1 MSSDY
6 KKGQLELSP
15 GQDLET
21 LKENYFQKFKVL
33 PFQSQ
38 YIFSLVL
45 FVENNEDQIMLNSEI
60 HSINT
65 RQNSNLYETPSNLTM
80 YQKGTYYFGIKIF
93 NNLPSDIKNHLTL
106 LNNLDWPQVIF
117 LI

>member
-6 KKGQLELSP
+6 KKGQLEISP

-21 LKENYFQKFKVL
+21 LKENYFKKFKVL

-38 YIFSLVL
+38 NIFSLVL
-45 FVENNEDQIMLNSEI
+45 FVIINEDQYMLNSEI

-65 RQNSNLYETPSNLTM
+65 RQNSNLYQPPPNLTM

-93 NNLPSDIKNHLTL
+93 NNLPSDIKKNHLAL
-106 LNNLDWPQVIF
+106 LNNLDWP
-117 LI
+117 